1 MREGSIISLSSV
13 AKPIAAFTKTQN
25 TMAETTVTLGCC
37 DLDCTFTVS
46 GGGFKGDHMQPADPI
61 EIDIHSILYGDGREQ
76 VEVYGLIDALGGIE
90 KVETLILESL

>member
-1 MREGSIISLSSV
+1 
-13 AKPIAAFTKTQN
+13 
-25 TMAETTVTLGCC
+25 MAETTVTLGCC